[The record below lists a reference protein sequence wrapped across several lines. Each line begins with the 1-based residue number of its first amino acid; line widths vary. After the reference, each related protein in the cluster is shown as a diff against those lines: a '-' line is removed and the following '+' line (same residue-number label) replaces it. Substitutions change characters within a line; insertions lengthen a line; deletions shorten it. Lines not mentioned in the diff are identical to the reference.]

1 MCLWLN
7 GRVIGLNQNLK
18 ADETNRFIVS
28 PILATSFT
36 RPSLTVPN
44 KIMKTKNRLVL
55 LSGALM
61 LALSASAQTTA
72 VDTHVAAA
80 MASTSTPSIEQDVQ
94 GVGTTIGGWFTS
106 ENPANRFQD
115 VQTWA
120 GAVNQNNAPVANE
133 VGGSYDIW
141 RQHSD
146 YYPYT
151 AATNQSDSSIYI
163 AAEGRIRDAQI
174 GVMSIGVG
182 PQIGWMQNDVR
193 IGVFAEPVYR
203 FDKKNSHYRAEF
215 GIAAEKMLTANT
227 AVGLLLSIQT
237 HETVPFIGGDFSVS
251 FGNGK
256 GLFGLF

>member
-1 MCLWLN
+1 MNKYKSAIIGVALLAAT
-7 GRVIGLNQNLK
+7 VIH
-18 ADETNRFIVS
+18 
-28 PILATSFT
+28 
-36 RPSLTVPN
+36 
-44 KIMKTKNRLVL
+44 
-55 LSGALM
+55 
-61 LALSASAQTTA
+61 AQTTA
-72 VDTHVAAA
+72 VDAHVNAALSSPTA
-80 MASTSTPSIEQDVQ
+80 TSIEQGVQ

-133 VGGSYDIW
+133 VGASYDIW
-141 RQHSD
+141 RQNSD

-163 AAEGRIRDAQI
+163 AADGRMRDSQL
-174 GVMSIGVG
+174 GVMSLGVG

-193 IGVFAEPVYR
+193 IGFFVEPVYR
-203 FDKKNSHYRAEF
+203 FDQAHSHYRAEF
-215 GIAAEKMLTANT
+215 GIAGEKMLTANT
-227 AVGLLLSIQT
+227 AVGLLVSIQT
-237 HETVPFIGGDFSVS
+237 HETIPFIGGDFSVS